1 MEKIINIYKP
11 LGLTPVQLI
20 QKLRGDRKEYQGT
33 KIGFA
38 GRLDPL
44 AHGVM
49 LLMIDE
55 ETKKRD
61 RYLDLP
67 KTYEF
72 EVLFGIST
80 DTYDALGLIASYSSS
95 EHSESKSNNLA
106 MKQYNNLS
114 INSISL
120 EKKIKQFIKSKHGKH
135 TQVYPPFSSREVN
148 GKPLYQWARENRL
161 EEIQVPS
168 KEIEVY
174 NFDFLNLLEIPA
186 DEIHKR
192 IISNINSVDGDF
204 RQEKILKTW
213 NNFFSLSPST
223 SLRVNMESKS
233 DNFYVAKLKINCSS
247 GTYVRSLANDLGKT
261 IGTGAIALDIFRTK
275 VGNYMI
281 EDSIRL

>member
-20 QKLRGDRKEYQGT
+20 QKLREDRKEYQGT

-49 LLMIDE
+49 LLMIGE

-61 RYLDLP
+61 RYLNLP

-72 EVLFGIST
+72 EVLFGMST
-80 DTYDALGLIASYSSS
+80 DTYDALGILQDISSKPMPQPVNLQINNFIT
-95 EHSESKSNNLA
+95 SKLG
-106 MKQYNNLS
+106 KQ
-114 INSISL
+114 
-120 EKKIKQFIKSKHGKH
+120 
-135 TQVYPPFSSREVN
+135 TQPFPPFSSREVN
-148 GKPLYQWARENRL
+148 GKPLYQWARENNLADINIPTHPIEIYEFEVAKVALIPIL
-161 EEIQVPS
+161 E
-168 KEIEVY
+168 K
-174 NFDFLNLLEIPA
+174 
-186 DEIHKR
+186 KR
-192 IISNINSVDGDF
+192 RILKNISNVSGDF
-204 RQEKILKTW
+204 RQEEIMKKW
-213 NNFFSLSPST
+213 HVFFDLNKNKQFT
-223 SLRVNMESKS
+223 I
-233 DNFYVAKLKINCSS
+233 AKFRISCSS

-261 IGTGAIALDIFRTK
+261 IGTGAIALDILRTK